1 MSKMFEPTTIG
12 GLRIKNRYVMA
23 PMGFVQDVDGGIST
37 AQIAYLAE
45 RAKGGFGIIYPSAH
59 TVTDKYE
66 LPMYSGNFLHNY
78 DQALRLKA
86 AVTEVHKYGAKFAIQ
101 FSPGYGRV
109 NIGPP
114 FETSHVS
121 ASDNTAYFLPSRKCR
136 ALTIE
141 EIQKIVQS
149 MGVAA
154 RFAKAAGCDIIEMH
168 AYGGYLFDQFISPMW
183 NRREDQYGG
192 SLENRLRFLME
203 SYQEVRRVCGS
214 DFPISVKF
222 TPEHGIPGGRTL
234 EGEGLEIVRIFD
246 SMDFAFIHVDD
257 GCYESH
263 NRAIPCVYD
272 PPGSQIHIAEKLRAA
287 GIKSPFLIQGKL
299 NDPETALRLVE
310 NGTAELIALGKQ
322 AIADPF
328 YPTKVKSG
336 QFEDI
341 NYCTACCECL
351 NSDPLDYH
359 DMGCAIN
366 PFSAHEHEYFFSEP
380 NVKRKILIVGGGP
393 GGMNT
398 AKLAAQ
404 QGHTVEL
411 WEKGGKLGGN
421 VNAAGGPDFKFDVKR
436 YNENLQKQ
444 VYKAG
449 VTVRLLKEATRESV
463 DKFAPELVIVAAG
476 SKPITP
482 PIPGVEAPNVYDA
495 CDILTKTRECA
506 GDKVVV
512 IGGGEVGCEAALYL
526 SRLGKKVTVV
536 EMLDKILSAPM
547 ANNARVGLNYYLN
560 KAGIEFKVKTK
571 VASIAENKV
580 VLETADGQS
589 DFECDSIVLAVGFK
603 SDSFLA
609 DSLEG
614 GNYKVFT
621 IGDYNKPRKVWYAVH
636 EGFHIIRQLDD
647 LMTGC

>member
-1 MSKMFEPTTIG
+1 MSKMFEPFTIG
-12 GLRIKNRYVMA
+12 GLKIKNRYVMA
-23 PMGFVQDVDGGIST
+23 PMGFVHDVDGGINA
-37 AQIAYLAE
+37 AQMAYLAE

-86 AVTEVHKYGAKFAIQ
+86 AVEEVHRYGAKFAIQ

-121 ASDNTAYFLPSRKCR
+121 ASINTAYFLPTRKCR
-136 ALTIE
+136 ALTVE
-141 EIQKIVQS
+141 EIQNIVKS
-149 MGVAA
+149 MGIAA

-183 NRREDQYGG
+183 NRRKDQYGG

-203 SYQEVRRVCGS
+203 SYEEVRRVCGP

-234 EGEGLEIVRIFD
+234 EGEGLEIARILD

-272 PPGSQIHIAEKLRAA
+272 PPGSQVHIAEKLRAA

-310 NGTAELIALGKQ
+310 TGTADLIALGKQ

-328 YPTKVKSG
+328 YPTKVKKG
-336 QFEDI
+336 KFEDI

-366 PFSAHEHEYFFSEP
+366 PFSAHEHEYFLTEP
-380 NVKRKILIVGGGP
+380 KTKRKILIIGGGP

-398 AKLAAQ
+398 AKLAAEL
-404 QGHTVEL
+404 GHSVEL
-411 WEKGGKLGGN
+411 WEKSGKLGGN
-421 VNAAGGPDFKFDVKR
+421 VNAAGGPDFKYDVKR
-436 YNENLQKQ
+436 FNENLQKQ

-463 DKFAPELVIVAAG
+463 DKFAPEVVIVAAG
-476 SKPITP
+476 SKPIVP
-482 PIPGVEAPNVYDA
+482 PIPGVDSENVYDA
-495 CDILTKTRECA
+495 CHVLTKTRECT
-506 GDKVVV
+506 GDRVVV

-526 SRLGKKVTVV
+526 ARLGKAVTVV
-536 EMLDKILSAPM
+536 EMQDKILTAPM
-547 ANNARVGLNYYLN
+547 ANNSRIGLNFYLN
-560 KAGIEFKVKTK
+560 EAGIKFKVNTK
-571 VASIAENKV
+571 VASISENKV
-580 VLETADGQS
+580 ILETENKKY
-589 DFECDSIVLAVGFK
+589 DFECDSVVLAVGFK
-603 SDSFLA
+603 SDSALA

-614 GNYKVFT
+614 GDYKVFT
-621 IGDYNKPRKVWYAVH
+621 IGDYNMPRKVWYAIH
-636 EGFHIIRQLDD
+636 EGFHIIRKLDD
-647 LMTGC
+647 LMAGC